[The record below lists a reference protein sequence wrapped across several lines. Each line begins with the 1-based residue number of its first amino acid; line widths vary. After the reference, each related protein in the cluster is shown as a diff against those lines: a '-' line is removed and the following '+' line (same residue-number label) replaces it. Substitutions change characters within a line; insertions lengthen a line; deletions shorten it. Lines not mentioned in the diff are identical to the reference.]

1 MQWLV
6 CRSSQWFHDRH
17 GGIIIS
23 HWILCVMSLPRLLA
37 VLLFTFITNPK
48 FCSLLKKLFHR
59 VDHFSV
65 CFLLL
70 SHFLFPFLS
79 HMLFSFLLFVSFSGS
94 FPNPFFTHLS
104 SSFSFSHSSSS
115 YYYYYPFLSFFPSS
129 CFHSPTSV
137 SDDEARQSLVELAA
151 AQCCWDSKF
160 AREMDIIS
168 VTPAN
173 AFHVNLIIIV
183 TDKYYSRGIC
193 PGLDSRQRKS
203 LW

>member
-23 HWILCVMSLPRLLA
+23 HWILCVVSLPRLLA

-79 HMLFSFLLFVSFSGS
+79 HMLFSFLLFVYFSGS

-115 YYYYYPFLSFFPSS
+115 SSYYYYYPFLSSFPLLVSTVLLV
-129 CFHSPTSV
+129 CQMMKHVNHWLNWQLLSV
-137 SDDEARQSLVELAA
+137 AGIANLHEKWILFQSL
-151 AQCCWDSKF
+151 
-160 AREMDIIS
+160 
-168 VTPAN
+168 
-173 AFHVNLIIIV
+173 
-183 TDKYYSRGIC
+183 
-193 PGLDSRQRKS
+193 QRMLS
-203 LW
+203 M